1 MSLNRRLKKLLI
13 LKLYVSMKKFL
24 TLKPSQ
30 TQSQTNVSIKNQDC
44 SKDTANLAAVENM
57 VQRQFHIKPETQVVL
72 KATISDKRRSKNEGK
87 PKCYYFLTRV
97 YSKFY

>member
-57 VQRQFHIKPETQVVL
+57 VQRQFQ
-72 KATISDKRRSKNEGK
+72 RR
-87 PKCYYFLTRV
+87 TRDA
-97 YSKFY
+97 SSLESNNFRQTTF